1 MDVDPPVFSPR
12 LCIILLYSTS
22 NSISMTATTDYGV
35 VACNH
40 EAVSQIRNYKCCNRL
55 KDSW

>member
-1 MDVDPPVFSPR
+1 MDVDPSVYIVFSPR

-35 VACNH
+35 VACNATMKLSVRL
-40 EAVSQIRNYKCCNRL
+40 ETISAVTA
-55 KDSW
+55 